1 MTAYELRIVYCQ
13 EDLTELVK
21 ELGFLPFFGSNIMGF
36 SIGEA
41 TPIEVW
47 QKNLGLG
54 PWLWR
59 DDIAKEKECIYGKF
73 FNKKTGYVSTEWF
86 PHLAN
91 YRRNGYD
98 FDALFDDGLAR
109 YDDKHIY
116 DIIESKGPITAP
128 QLKKEASVDRKKTSR
143 FDGIMTRLQMMTYI
157 VPVDFIFPKDEYGN
171 KKYSYG
177 ITVYDTPE
185 HWLGYDFCTSQY
197 KTPPKESL
205 EFMVQHLMKMLPD
218 IDRDSVVKLLK

>member
-59 DDIAKEKECIYGKF
+59 DDIAKEKEC
-73 FNKKTGYVSTEWF
+73 
-86 PHLAN
+86 
-91 YRRNGYD
+91 
-98 FDALFDDGLAR
+98 
-109 YDDKHIY
+109 
-116 DIIESKGPITAP
+116 
-128 QLKKEASVDRKKTSR
+128 
-143 FDGIMTRLQMMTYI
+143 
-157 VPVDFIFPKDEYGN
+157 
-171 KKYSYG
+171 
-177 ITVYDTPE
+177 
-185 HWLGYDFCTSQY
+185 
-197 KTPPKESL
+197 
-205 EFMVQHLMKMLPD
+205 
-218 IDRDSVVKLLK
+218 LL